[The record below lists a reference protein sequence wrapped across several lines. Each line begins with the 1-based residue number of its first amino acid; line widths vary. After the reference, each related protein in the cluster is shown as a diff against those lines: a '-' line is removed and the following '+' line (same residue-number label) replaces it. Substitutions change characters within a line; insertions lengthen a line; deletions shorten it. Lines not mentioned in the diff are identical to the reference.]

1 MKIKE
6 MLSEANKLLKNSGI
20 DSYILDSKLILSF
33 VLNMDKLSL
42 FMNKE
47 KEIDED
53 KCKYF
58 FQLINMRVKKM
69 PVKYITKQSEF
80 MGIDFYIEPGVLIPR
95 PDTEVLVETVLN
107 DIREKNYRTLC
118 DVCCG
123 SGVIGLSIAK
133 LADCIDADCS
143 DISDT
148 ACKVTGINAERLNL
162 EKKVNV
168 YKSNLMEFA
177 FDKNKKYDVI
187 VSNPPYIKSS
197 VIPTLMED
205 VKDYEPY
212 IALCGGTDGLDF
224 YRKITEQGKVLLNP
238 GGLLAFEIGYDQ
250 NEQVENILENSGF
263 HHIVILKDL
272 ADNYRVV
279 KGIK

>member
-133 LADCIDADCS
+133 LTDCIDADCS